1 MVSSIFVA
9 VASFSIGIVLAWII
23 RKLLFE
29 KNYVAK
35 EELIANGNKIQ
46 ELAIEN
52 GKLEVRHNLVKE
64 NEAKLKASL
73 IESQSNYEKINE
85 KLIHAEALN
94 SHLVEKQETQTQDM
108 EKIGQK
114 FETNFKLLASQIL
127 DQKTEQFNRNQEAG
141 LDAILKPLKDNIKTF
156 KEEFETKYK
165 TESDDRISLREQ
177 IKHMMDLN
185 KTLSSQADNLT
196 KALTN
201 NVKQQGDWG
210 EEILESILE
219 YAGLQKNI
227 QYFVQQQSQNNE
239 GVTIRPDIIL
249 KYPDGRSLVID
260 SKVSLVHYSRFC
272 STDNQ
277 AEQSTHLSQMLNS
290 IKQHIDGLSRKDYHD
305 VTDALDLV
313 LMFVP
318 NEAAYIKTMQADHE
332 LWHYAFKKRV
342 MLISATN
349 LIPALKLVADMWQK
363 DAIGKNAMEI
373 ADKAGKI
380 YDKLAGFVENFEKI
394 GGQIEKAHNSW
405 TDAQKQLHKGKGNL
419 LSQAEQM
426 KRMQVKTSKQLSPTL
441 IEYALFEDGIE
452 PEDTTESTE

>member
-46 ELAIEN
+46 ELALEN

>member
-46 ELAIEN
+46 ELALEN

-277 AEQSTHLSQMLNS
+277 ANN
-290 IKQHIDGLSRKDYHD
+290 QHI
-305 VTDALDLV
+305 
-313 LMFVP
+313 
-318 NEAAYIKTMQADHE
+318 
-332 LWHYAFKKRV
+332 
-342 MLISATN
+342 
-349 LIPALKLVADMWQK
+349 
-363 DAIGKNAMEI
+363 
-373 ADKAGKI
+373 
-380 YDKLAGFVENFEKI
+380 
-394 GGQIEKAHNSW
+394 
-405 TDAQKQLHKGKGNL
+405 
-419 LSQAEQM
+419 
-426 KRMQVKTSKQLSPTL
+426 
-441 IEYALFEDGIE
+441 
-452 PEDTTESTE
+452 

>member
-1 MVSSIFVA
+1 MDNLFVIILISFVA
-9 VASFSIGIVLAWII
+9 GTIIAWII

-29 KNYVAK
+29 KNYIAK
-35 EELIANGNKIQ
+35 NEF
-46 ELAIEN
+46 LAINHQFQDIILEK
-52 GKLEVRHNLVKE
+52 GKLEERYGLLKQSEVELKTSLKISQQEFEAANTKLIQSEALCNSVKE
-64 NEAKLKASL
+64 KL
-73 IESQSNYEKINE
+73 
-85 KLIHAEALN
+85 
-94 SHLVEKQETQTQDM
+94 ETQKQDM
-108 EKIGQK
+108 ENIGQK

-127 DQKTEQFNRNQEAG
+127 DQKSDQFNKNQEAG
-141 LDAILKPLKDNIKTF
+141 LDAILKPLKDNIKIF

-196 KALTN
+196 KALSN

-239 GVTIRPDIIL
+239 GVTIRPDIIV

-260 SKVSLVHYSRFC
+260 SKVSLVHYTRLC
-272 STDNQ
+272 ATDDKS
-277 AEQSTHLSQMLNS
+277 EQSIHLSQMLNS
-290 IKQHIDGLSRKDYHD
+290 VKQHIDGLSRKDYQD

-313 LMFVP
+313 MMFVP
-318 NEAAYIKTMQADHE
+318 NEAAYITTMQADHE
-332 LWHYAFKKRV
+332 LWQYAFKKRV
-342 MLISATN
+342 MLISSTN

-380 YDKLAGFVENFEKI
+380 YDKLAGFVENFDKI

-426 KRMQVKTSKQLSPTL
+426 KRMQVKTTKQLPASL
-441 IEYALFEDGIE
+441 IEEALFEDGVDIE
-452 PEDTTESTE
+452 EIDVKTK

>member
-46 ELAIEN
+46 ELALEN

-127 DQKTEQFNRNQEAG
+127 DQKTEQFNRNQQAG